1 MESEHFIGDTKQVLV
16 GKYEFEIFDGK
27 ITSERSNT
35 AQALEEV
42 LTMLLQNPNAAVLF
56 GLDPKKLLRE
66 IMILRGIKNPERFAL
81 DNATMSNIVNAV
93 RSGVVPAGAGSPAG
107 QSVLPSPGPRSP
119 GNGQPAIT
127 GGAG

>member
-42 LTMLLQNPNAAVLF
+42 LQMLLQNPNAAILF

-66 IMILRGIKNPERFAL
+66 IMILRGVKNPERFAL
-81 DNATMSNIVNAV
+81 DNTTLSNIVSAV
-93 RSGVVPAGAGSPAG
+93 RGGAVPSGVQGSSD
-107 QSVLPSPGPRSP
+107 QSILPGPGS
-119 GNGQPAIT
+119 
-127 GGAG
+127 